1 MRGIRLRK
9 ENIQI
14 GDENTLGASPKFFKE
29 PRGNC
34 YFVGEIYAV
43 DSELIPN
50 ARRDYFKTNATT
62 KEFEVE
68 VRKVLYNELYKTYHY
83 ANQVKKA
90 FQSQTDYERKA
101 VEYDKKVSEAGFV
114 DERDKEK
121 AKKDLETA
129 KEKAE
134 KSVRTIELRE
144 QDANENTTLNR
155 VFNEI
160 KESYRPEI
168 LNTVISVD
176 SVKQEE
182 KNKKEDKKYLTQNLS
197 KYNKREQKLISKVYS
212 ILQAILPKDMADM
225 VVAKI
230 QEELSK

>member
-1 MRGIRLRK
+1 MKCLKLR
-9 ENIQI
+9 
-14 GDENTLGASPKFFKE
+14 
-29 PRGNC
+29 
-34 YFVGEIYAV
+34 
-43 DSELIPN
+43 
-50 ARRDYFKTNATT
+50 
-62 KEFEVE
+62 
-68 VRKVLYNELYKTYHY
+68 YHY
-83 ANQVKKA
+83 
-90 FQSQTDYERKA
+90 
-101 VEYDKKVSEAGFV
+101 
-114 DERDKEK
+114 
-121 AKKDLETA
+121 
-129 KEKAE
+129 

-168 LNTVISVD
+168 SNTVISVD